1 MGETRTLLE
10 GISDFWKLLA
20 MLVYTAVI
28 LTLGALD
35 AYFTLPIILI
45 AAAILFIAIAT
56 LMTVYRP
63 IKLEQQLNEFLERFR
78 IMESHINWQK
88 LKEEGIPENVLIALE
103 EIIELEKNSDE
114 IWILNPDFSYDLTS
128 FKDVVLQ
135 NLSKGKKYVYIY
147 PSTKRAQN
155 NLEQLRNVLKE
166 SLKQKWKNINQQIEL
181 YEVKG
186 EMITMLE
193 ALYNP
198 FHPKKKLAVV
208 VLSKEFPYFFKLVNE
223 QIDPLRDKFV
233 YMKEIGE
240 RKFF

>member
-1 MGETRTLLE
+1 MRKTKIPLE
-10 GISDFWKLLA
+10 GISDFWKLLT
-20 MLVYTAVI
+20 MLIYTAVV

-35 AYFTLPIILI
+35 AYFSLPIILI

-63 IKLEQQLNEFLERFR
+63 IKLERQLNEFLEKFHV
-78 IMESHINWQK
+78 MESHISWQK
-88 LKEEGIPENVLIALE
+88 LKEEGIRENVLIVLE
-103 EIIELEKNSDE
+103 EMIEAEKNSDE
-114 IWILNPDFSYDLTS
+114 IWILNPDFSYDLTN

-155 NLEQLRNVLKE
+155 NLEQLRNVFKE
-166 SLKQKWKNINQQIEL
+166 SLKEKWKKINQQVEL
-181 YEVKG
+181 YEVEG
-186 EMITMLE
+186 ELITMIE

-208 VLSKEFPYFFKLVNE
+208 VPSKEFPYFFRLVNE

-240 RKFF
+240 RKYL